1 MKAIQQQ
8 TSNQVS
14 PIAIIS
20 LAIAIFS
27 LSWIPIFFRL
37 LEQEIGPFATAFNRV
52 WLATFLLG
60 IWNGQQ
66 ALSDQFS
73 QKKSI
78 QQKPYTSGIL
88 AQLLIAGICFAGD
101 QLLWTC
107 SLTKTSVANST
118 LLTYL
123 NPLWTT
129 LLGWL
134 IWRQNFDK
142 QFLIGMVI
150 AIIGASII
158 GVEDVQFAMRSLQ
171 GDGIAIVASICFS
184 IYLLIVEK
192 LRESFSAEAIL
203 FWTSLFST
211 LWILPIVLI
220 MENRLFPYSWQSWV
234 FVILLGLICQVLGQG
249 LVNYCLQHL
258 SSGFV
263 AISLLL
269 TPIITTIFA
278 WVIFSESLSFLNVVA
293 FTIILLGIYLAKSS
307 TSFVKE

>member
-20 LAIAIFS
+20 LAIAILS

-66 ALSDQFS
+66 ALRDQFS
-73 QKKSI
+73 QKKSL
-78 QQKPYTSGIL
+78 QQQPYTSWLL
-88 AQLLIAGICFAGD
+88 AQLFIAGICFAGD
-101 QLLWTC
+101 QLLWTH

-118 LLTYL
+118 FLTYL

-142 QFLIGMVI
+142 RFLIGMVV

-158 GVEDVQFAMRSLQ
+158 GVEDVQFATGSLQ
-171 GDGIAIVASICFS
+171 GDGIAILASICFS

-192 LRESFSAEAIL
+192 LRGSFSAEAIL

-211 LWILPIVLI
+211 LWILPIALI

-234 FVILLGLICQVLGQG
+234 FVILLGMICQVLGQG

-293 FTIILLGIYLAKSS
+293 FAIILLGIYLAKSS
-307 TSFVKE
+307 TSFAKE